1 MPMID
6 TWCAQIH
13 LQKDGQVHLY
23 SRNCEDRSQSF
34 PDVAD
39 ATRAAAAGAR
49 THLKPD
55 PQSAESLLLPLLQ
68 QARLCCP

>member
-1 MPMID
+1 MVRS
-6 TWCAQIH
+6 QIH

-34 PDVAD
+34 PDVAE

-49 THLKPD
+49 FFRNTPALLVL
-55 PQSAESLLLPLLQ
+55 SLASGGLRS
-68 QARLCCP
+68 RLAQDTL